1 MDYGKMIK
9 LLLPNNKFINIQIS
23 GDENELKDLLSTVI
37 DVSPNQI
44 KGIKDSEGNYFTLSS
59 AINNF
64 NILQINDNIY
74 YELILG
80 KDKKNERQNN
90 LSLSTDDKNSRNNFF
105 LNNSPKVGNYYAN
118 YYINGKK
125 MYSLPENN
133 NNNYNSNS
141 YNNINNNSLN
151 NINNN
156 LSNNNLYTLY
166 SKTFNNTSNSF
177 NINSFNNYNNDN
189 FYKQN
194 SSFDGIRKIS
204 QQDLQ
209 LFSAYLLQFLAS
221 KLINE
226 EMLFNLNKLMTEN
239 NEELYKEFIEF
250 KQGKINQEIFLQNLI
265 SIYQKIEST
274 KIDTNISKNKIIKN
288 ITDIEDEKE
297 YREKIYDKMKEYFK
311 GENLNIIRLMIKYE
325 NESIMTAIKNF
336 KINEDINYLIEE
348 FQKSIIRYKKK
359 SIMQT
364 QKIPNNILSNH
375 FNKNN
380 DKDFSRSQERHN
392 TSPQGTIDNELTCNK
407 KLIQIKKKM
416 YHSKK
421 SIKKISTHIQKLLE
435 NKNKIIFDFILNHD
449 KDEYQSFRN
458 IYIQNIKSTDLGKE
472 LNDQCQRFVDKEI
485 RDYGKRN
492 NIQISNFNIDVLNKL
507 LIENNFDILK
517 AYNNFN
523 KHNSIN
529 EFCKELI
536 FIINNFKHNVNSD
549 RYNYSSD
556 EEDDNN
562 NNNNE
567 SSESD
572 NNNYKYNN
580 KNNNEN
586 NNENL
591 NNNNKENLIDN
602 FINDLNK
609 LQIRKKEIENI
620 SMLINSK
627 NLKINKIINEY
638 KKTKNILLYGEKIKD
653 LLKEN
658 TNFSFL
664 TTIKR
669 KDSPKKAFN
678 NIIISKRSFENNK
691 KNFSKKNPYFKTTNS
706 EKVFNTLNDNNYIKK
721 YEKYISELSLSDSKV
736 IFLKKKLTSKNNILK
751 SILED
756 YHNKKITKTNFEE
769 KINSF
774 LKKESKNNYKTIK
787 TKQNTPEALK
797 ESKDKLYWFIHPE
810 VVKSKNILNK
820 QKEIILLL
828 YKEFCI
834 DKKTFDIINK
844 KIEDDD
850 KELISA
856 FEVYAVTK
864 DHNEFIETL
873 RLIADL
879 NENFKG
885 HFYHLINLSNFSFSN
900 KDKLISLY
908 NDRNESLFKILKN
921 FDENEDKEYA
931 LSEMK
936 HLIYKK
942 K

>member
-59 AINNF
+59 AIKNF

-80 KDKKNERQNN
+80 KDKKNETQNN

-133 NNNYNSNS
+133 NNFSNS
-141 YNNINNNSLN
+141 YSNINNNTLN
-151 NINNN
+151 NINKPFN
-156 LSNNNLYTLY
+156 NNNLNTLY
-166 SKTFNNTSNSF
+166 NKTFNNTSISF
-177 NINSFNNYNNDN
+177 NSFNNLKFKDEN
-189 FYKQN
+189 FYKPN
-194 SSFDGIRKIS
+194 LSFEEIRKIS

-209 LFSAYLLQFLAS
+209 LFSSYLLQFLES

-226 EMLFNLNKLMTEN
+226 EMLFDLNKMMTEN
-239 NEELYKEFIEF
+239 NEELYKQFLKF
-250 KQGKINQEIFLQNLI
+250 KQGIITREIFLQNLI

-274 KIDTNISKNKIIKN
+274 KIEKSISKKKVIKN
-288 ITDIEDEKE
+288 ITDTENEKE
-297 YREKIYDKMKEYFK
+297 YREKIYEKMKEYFQ
-311 GENLNIIRLMIKYE
+311 GENLNIIRLMLKYE
-325 NESIMTAIKNF
+325 NESIMEAINDF
-336 KINEDINYLIEE
+336 KINEDINFLIEA
-348 FQKSIIRYKKK
+348 FQKSIVRYKKK
-359 SIMQT
+359 SVIQT
-364 QKIPNNILSNH
+364 PKFPLNILTNNLKQ
-375 FNKNN
+375 NK
-380 DKDFSRSQERHN
+380 DIDFPRSKERHN
-392 TSPQGTIDNELTCNK
+392 TSPQGIIENELTNNK
-407 KLIQIKKKM
+407 KLIEIKKKR

-421 SIKKISTHIQKLLE
+421 TIKRISTHIQKLLE

-458 IYIQNIKSTDLGKE
+458 IYIQNIKSNNLGKE
-472 LNDQCQRFVDKEI
+472 LNDQCQRYVDKEI
-485 RDYGKRN
+485 RNYGKRN
-492 NIQISNFNIDVLNKL
+492 HIQISNFNIDILNKL

-529 EFCKELI
+529 ELCKELL
-536 FIINNFKHNVNSD
+536 FIINNFKYNVNSD

-556 EEDDNN
+556 DENENDNEESNESENNSNDDTN

-567 SSESD
+567 
-572 NNNYKYNN
+572 
-580 KNNNEN
+580 
-586 NNENL
+586 NL
-591 NNNNKENLIDN
+591 KHNKEGKLIDN
-602 FINDLNK
+602 FINNLNK

-620 SMLINSK
+620 IMLINSK
-627 NLKINKIINEY
+627 NSKIYKIINEY

-658 TNFSFL
+658 TNLSFL
-664 TTIKR
+664 TTLKR
-669 KDSPKKAFN
+669 KDSPKKAFK
-678 NIIISKRSFENNK
+678 NILISKRTFENK
-691 KNFSKKNPYFKTTNS
+691 KPFSKKNTFFKTANS
-706 EKVFNTLNDNNYIKK
+706 EKVFKAFNDNLIKTF
-721 YEKYISELSLSDSKV
+721 EKYISELSLPNSKK
-736 IFLKKKLTSKNNILK
+736 ILLKKKLTSKNNILK
-751 SILED
+751 SIFED
-756 YHNKKITKTNFEE
+756 YHNNKIIKNKFEE
-769 KINSF
+769 KINLF
-774 LKKESKNNYKTIK
+774 LKKEYIKEESKKKSKIIK
-787 TKQNTPEALK
+787 QKDETPEALK

-828 YKEFCI
+828 YREFCI
-834 DKKTFDIINK
+834 DKNTYDIINK
-844 KIEDDD
+844 KIEGDD
-850 KELISA
+850 KGLISA

-873 RLIADL
+873 RLISDL
-879 NENFKG
+879 NENYKG
-885 HFYHLINLSNFSFSN
+885 HFYHLINLSNFSFSH
-900 KDKLISLY
+900 KDKLINLY
-908 NDRNESLFKILKN
+908 NERNESLFKILKN
-921 FDENEDKEYA
+921 YDENEDKENA

-936 HLIYKK
+936 YLIHKK

>member
-59 AINNF
+59 AIKNF

-80 KDKKNERQNN
+80 KDKKNETQNN

-133 NNNYNSNS
+133 NNFSNS
-141 YNNINNNSLN
+141 YSNINNNTLN
-151 NINNN
+151 NINKPFN
-156 LSNNNLYTLY
+156 NNNLNTLY
-166 SKTFNNTSNSF
+166 NKTFNNTSINF
-177 NINSFNNYNNDN
+177 NSFNNLKFKDEN
-189 FYKQN
+189 FYKPN
-194 SSFDGIRKIS
+194 LSFEEIRKIS

-209 LFSAYLLQFLAS
+209 LFSSYLLKFLES

-226 EMLFNLNKLMTEN
+226 EMLFDLNKMMTEN
-239 NEELYKEFIEF
+239 NEELYKQFLKF
-250 KQGKINQEIFLQNLI
+250 KQGIITREIFLQNLI

-274 KIDTNISKNKIIKN
+274 KIEKSISKKKVIKN
-288 ITDIEDEKE
+288 ITDTENEKE
-297 YREKIYDKMKEYFK
+297 YREKIYEKMKEYFQ
-311 GENLNIIRLMIKYE
+311 GENLNIIRLMLKYE
-325 NESIMTAIKNF
+325 NESIMEAINDF
-336 KINEDINYLIEE
+336 KINEDINFLIEA
-348 FQKSIIRYKKK
+348 FQKSIVRYKKK
-359 SIMQT
+359 SIIQT
-364 QKIPNNILSNH
+364 PKFPLNILTNNLKQ
-375 FNKNN
+375 NK
-380 DKDFSRSQERHN
+380 DIDFPRSKERHN
-392 TSPQGTIDNELTCNK
+392 TSPQGIIENELTNNK
-407 KLIQIKKKM
+407 KLIEIKKKR

-421 SIKKISTHIQKLLE
+421 TIKRISTHIQKLLE

-458 IYIQNIKSTDLGKE
+458 IYIQNIKSNNLGKE
-472 LNDQCQRFVDKEI
+472 LNDQCQRYVDKEI
-485 RDYGKRN
+485 RNYGKRN
-492 NIQISNFNIDVLNKL
+492 HIQISNFNIDILNKL

-529 EFCKELI
+529 ELCKELL
-536 FIINNFKHNVNSD
+536 FIINNFKYNVNSD

-556 EEDDNN
+556 DENENENDNEESNESENNSNDDTN

-567 SSESD
+567 
-572 NNNYKYNN
+572 
-580 KNNNEN
+580 
-586 NNENL
+586 NL
-591 NNNNKENLIDN
+591 KHNKEGKLIDN
-602 FINDLNK
+602 FINNLNK

-620 SMLINSK
+620 IMLINSK
-627 NLKINKIINEY
+627 NSKIYKIINEY

-658 TNFSFL
+658 TNLSFL
-664 TTIKR
+664 TTLKR
-669 KDSPKKAFN
+669 KDSPKKAFK
-678 NIIISKRSFENNK
+678 NILISKRTFENK
-691 KNFSKKNPYFKTTNS
+691 KPFSKKNTFFKTANS
-706 EKVFNTLNDNNYIKK
+706 EKVFKAFNDNLIKTF
-721 YEKYISELSLSDSKV
+721 EKYISELSLPNSKK
-736 IFLKKKLTSKNNILK
+736 ILLKKKLTSKSNILK
-751 SILED
+751 SIFED
-756 YHNKKITKTNFEE
+756 YHNNKITKNKFEE
-769 KINSF
+769 KINLF
-774 LKKESKNNYKTIK
+774 LKKEYIKEESKKKSKIIK
-787 TKQNTPEALK
+787 QKDETPEALK

-828 YKEFCI
+828 YREFCI
-834 DKKTFDIINK
+834 DKNTYDIINK
-844 KIEDDD
+844 KIEGDD
-850 KELISA
+850 KGLISA

-873 RLIADL
+873 RLISDL
-879 NENFKG
+879 NENYKG
-885 HFYHLINLSNFSFSN
+885 HFYHLINLSNFSFSH
-900 KDKLISLY
+900 KDKLINLY
-908 NDRNESLFKILKN
+908 NERNESLFKILKN
-921 FDENEDKEYA
+921 YDENEDKENA

-936 HLIYKK
+936 YLIHKK

>member
-59 AINNF
+59 AIKNF

-80 KDKKNERQNN
+80 KDKKNETQNN

-133 NNNYNSNS
+133 NNFSNS
-141 YNNINNNSLN
+141 YSNINNNTLN
-151 NINNN
+151 NINKPFN
-156 LSNNNLYTLY
+156 NNNLNTLY
-166 SKTFNNTSNSF
+166 NKTFNNTSINF
-177 NINSFNNYNNDN
+177 NSFNNLKFKDEN
-189 FYKQN
+189 FYKPN
-194 SSFDGIRKIS
+194 LSFEEIRKIS

-209 LFSAYLLQFLAS
+209 LFSSYLLQFLES

-226 EMLFNLNKLMTEN
+226 EMLFDLNKMMTEN
-239 NEELYKEFIEF
+239 NEELYKQFLKF
-250 KQGKINQEIFLQNLI
+250 KQGIITREIFLQNLI

-274 KIDTNISKNKIIKN
+274 KIEKSISKKKVIKN
-288 ITDIEDEKE
+288 ITDTENEKE
-297 YREKIYDKMKEYFK
+297 YREKIYEKMKEYFQ
-311 GENLNIIRLMIKYE
+311 GENLNIIRLMLKYE
-325 NESIMTAIKNF
+325 NESIMEAINDF
-336 KINEDINYLIEE
+336 KINEDINFLIEA
-348 FQKSIIRYKKK
+348 FQKSIVRYKKK
-359 SIMQT
+359 SIIQT
-364 QKIPNNILSNH
+364 PKFPLNILTNNLKQ
-375 FNKNN
+375 NK
-380 DKDFSRSQERHN
+380 DIDFPRSKERHN
-392 TSPQGTIDNELTCNK
+392 TSPQGIIENELTNNK
-407 KLIQIKKKM
+407 KLIEIKKKR

-421 SIKKISTHIQKLLE
+421 TIKRISTHIQKLLE

-458 IYIQNIKSTDLGKE
+458 IYIQNIKSNNLGKE
-472 LNDQCQRFVDKEI
+472 LNDQCQRYVDKEI
-485 RDYGKRN
+485 RNYGKRN
-492 NIQISNFNIDVLNKL
+492 HIQISNFNIDILNKL

-529 EFCKELI
+529 ELCKELL
-536 FIINNFKHNVNSD
+536 FIINNFKYNVNSD

-556 EEDDNN
+556 DENENDNEESNESENNSNDDTN

-567 SSESD
+567 
-572 NNNYKYNN
+572 
-580 KNNNEN
+580 
-586 NNENL
+586 NL
-591 NNNNKENLIDN
+591 KHNKEGKLIDN
-602 FINDLNK
+602 FINNLNK

-620 SMLINSK
+620 IMLINSK
-627 NLKINKIINEY
+627 NSKIYKIINEY

-658 TNFSFL
+658 TNLSFL
-664 TTIKR
+664 TTLKR
-669 KDSPKKAFN
+669 KDSPKKAFK
-678 NIIISKRSFENNK
+678 NILISKRTFENK
-691 KNFSKKNPYFKTTNS
+691 KPFSKKNTFFKTANS
-706 EKVFNTLNDNNYIKK
+706 EKVFKAFNDNLIKTF
-721 YEKYISELSLSDSKV
+721 EKYISELSLPNSKK
-736 IFLKKKLTSKNNILK
+736 ILLKKKLTSKSNILK
-751 SILED
+751 SIFED
-756 YHNKKITKTNFEE
+756 YHNNKITKNKFEE
-769 KINSF
+769 KINLF
-774 LKKESKNNYKTIK
+774 LKKEYIKEESKKKSKIIK
-787 TKQNTPEALK
+787 QKDETPEALK

-828 YKEFCI
+828 YREFCI
-834 DKKTFDIINK
+834 DKNTYDIINK
-844 KIEDDD
+844 KIEGDD
-850 KELISA
+850 KGLISA

-873 RLIADL
+873 RLISDL
-879 NENFKG
+879 NENYKG
-885 HFYHLINLSNFSFSN
+885 HFYHLINLSNFSFSH
-900 KDKLISLY
+900 KDKLINLY
-908 NDRNESLFKILKN
+908 NERNESLFKILKN
-921 FDENEDKEYA
+921 YDENEDKENA

-936 HLIYKK
+936 YLIHKK

>member
-1 MDYGKMIK
+1 MIK

-59 AINNF
+59 AIKNF

-80 KDKKNERQNN
+80 KDKKNETQNN

-133 NNNYNSNS
+133 NNFSNS
-141 YNNINNNSLN
+141 YSNINNNTLN
-151 NINNN
+151 NINKPFN
-156 LSNNNLYTLY
+156 NNNLNTLY
-166 SKTFNNTSNSF
+166 NKTFNNTSINF
-177 NINSFNNYNNDN
+177 NSFNNLKFKDEN
-189 FYKQN
+189 FYKPN
-194 SSFDGIRKIS
+194 LSFEEIRKIS

-209 LFSAYLLQFLAS
+209 LFSSYLLKFLES

-226 EMLFNLNKLMTEN
+226 EMLFDLNKMMTEN
-239 NEELYKEFIEF
+239 NEELYKQFLKF
-250 KQGKINQEIFLQNLI
+250 KQGIITREIFLQNLI

-274 KIDTNISKNKIIKN
+274 KIEKSISKKKVIKN
-288 ITDIEDEKE
+288 ITDTENEKE
-297 YREKIYDKMKEYFK
+297 YREKIYEKMKEYFQ
-311 GENLNIIRLMIKYE
+311 GENLNIIRLMLKYE
-325 NESIMTAIKNF
+325 NESIMEAINDF
-336 KINEDINYLIEE
+336 KINEDINFLIEA
-348 FQKSIIRYKKK
+348 FQKSIVRYKKK
-359 SIMQT
+359 SIIQT
-364 QKIPNNILSNH
+364 PKFPLNILTNNLKQ
-375 FNKNN
+375 NK
-380 DKDFSRSQERHN
+380 DIDFPRSKERHN
-392 TSPQGTIDNELTCNK
+392 TSPQGIIENELTNNK
-407 KLIQIKKKM
+407 KLIEIKKKR

-421 SIKKISTHIQKLLE
+421 TIKRISTHIQKLLE

-458 IYIQNIKSTDLGKE
+458 IYIQNIKSNNLGKE
-472 LNDQCQRFVDKEI
+472 LNDQCQRYVDKEI
-485 RDYGKRN
+485 RNYGKRN
-492 NIQISNFNIDVLNKL
+492 HIQISNFNIDILNKL

-529 EFCKELI
+529 ELCKELL
-536 FIINNFKHNVNSD
+536 FIINNFKYNVNSD

-556 EEDDNN
+556 DENENDNEESNESENNSNDDTN

-567 SSESD
+567 
-572 NNNYKYNN
+572 
-580 KNNNEN
+580 
-586 NNENL
+586 NL
-591 NNNNKENLIDN
+591 KHNKEGKLIDN
-602 FINDLNK
+602 FINNLNK

-620 SMLINSK
+620 IMLINSK
-627 NLKINKIINEY
+627 NSKIYKIINEY

-828 YKEFCI
+828 YREFCI
-834 DKKTFDIINK
+834 DKNTYDIINK
-844 KIEDDD
+844 KIEGDD
-850 KELISA
+850 KGLISA

-873 RLIADL
+873 RLISDL
-879 NENFKG
+879 NENYKG
-885 HFYHLINLSNFSFSN
+885 HFYHLINLSNFSFSH
-900 KDKLISLY
+900 KDKLINLY
-908 NDRNESLFKILKN
+908 NERNESLFKILKN
-921 FDENEDKEYA
+921 YDENEDKENA

-936 HLIYKK
+936 YLIHKK

>member
-59 AINNF
+59 AIKNF

-80 KDKKNERQNN
+80 KDKKNETQNN

-133 NNNYNSNS
+133 NNFSNS
-141 YNNINNNSLN
+141 YSNINNNTLN
-151 NINNN
+151 NINKPFN
-156 LSNNNLYTLY
+156 NNNLNTLY
-166 SKTFNNTSNSF
+166 NKTFNNTSISF
-177 NINSFNNYNNDN
+177 NSFNNLKFKDEN
-189 FYKQN
+189 FYKPN
-194 SSFDGIRKIS
+194 LSFEEIRKIS

-209 LFSAYLLQFLAS
+209 LFSSYLLQFLES

-226 EMLFNLNKLMTEN
+226 EMLFDLNKMMTEN
-239 NEELYKEFIEF
+239 NEELYKQFLKF
-250 KQGKINQEIFLQNLI
+250 KQGIITREIFLQNLI

-274 KIDTNISKNKIIKN
+274 KIEKSISKKKVIKN
-288 ITDIEDEKE
+288 ITDTENEKE
-297 YREKIYDKMKEYFK
+297 YREKIYEKMKEYFQ
-311 GENLNIIRLMIKYE
+311 GENLNIIRLMLKYE
-325 NESIMTAIKNF
+325 NESIMEAINDF
-336 KINEDINYLIEE
+336 KINEDINFLIEA
-348 FQKSIIRYKKK
+348 FQKSIVRYKKK
-359 SIMQT
+359 SIIQT
-364 QKIPNNILSNH
+364 PKFPLNILTNNLKQ
-375 FNKNN
+375 NK
-380 DKDFSRSQERHN
+380 DIDFPRSKERHN
-392 TSPQGTIDNELTCNK
+392 TSPQGIIENELTNNK
-407 KLIQIKKKM
+407 KLIEIKKKR

-421 SIKKISTHIQKLLE
+421 TIKRISTHIQKLLE

-458 IYIQNIKSTDLGKE
+458 IYIQNIKSNNLGKE
-472 LNDQCQRFVDKEI
+472 LNDQCQRYVDKEI
-485 RDYGKRN
+485 RNYGKRN
-492 NIQISNFNIDVLNKL
+492 HIQISNFNIDILNKL

-529 EFCKELI
+529 ELCKELL
-536 FIINNFKHNVNSD
+536 FIINNFKYNVNSD

-556 EEDDNN
+556 DENENDNEESNESENNSNDDTN

-567 SSESD
+567 
-572 NNNYKYNN
+572 
-580 KNNNEN
+580 
-586 NNENL
+586 NL
-591 NNNNKENLIDN
+591 KHNKEGKLIDN
-602 FINDLNK
+602 FINNLNK

-620 SMLINSK
+620 IMLINSK
-627 NLKINKIINEY
+627 NSKIYKIINEY

-658 TNFSFL
+658 TNLSFL
-664 TTIKR
+664 TTLKR
-669 KDSPKKAFN
+669 KDSPKKAFK
-678 NIIISKRSFENNK
+678 NILISKRTFENK
-691 KNFSKKNPYFKTTNS
+691 KPFSKKNTFFKTANS
-706 EKVFNTLNDNNYIKK
+706 EKVFKAFNDNLIKTF
-721 YEKYISELSLSDSKV
+721 EKYISELSLPNSKK
-736 IFLKKKLTSKNNILK
+736 ILLKKKLTSKNNILK
-751 SILED
+751 SIFED
-756 YHNKKITKTNFEE
+756 YHNNKITKNKFEE
-769 KINSF
+769 KINLF
-774 LKKESKNNYKTIK
+774 LKKEYIKEESKKKSKIIK
-787 TKQNTPEALK
+787 QKDETPEALK

-828 YKEFCI
+828 YREFCI
-834 DKKTFDIINK
+834 DKNTYDIINK
-844 KIEDDD
+844 KIEGDD
-850 KELISA
+850 KGLISA

-873 RLIADL
+873 RLISDL
-879 NENFKG
+879 NENYKG
-885 HFYHLINLSNFSFSN
+885 HFYHLINLSNFSFSH
-900 KDKLISLY
+900 KDKLINLY
-908 NDRNESLFKILKN
+908 NERNESLFKILKN
-921 FDENEDKEYA
+921 YDENEDKENA

-936 HLIYKK
+936 YLIHKK

>member
-59 AINNF
+59 AIKNF

-105 LNNSPKVGNYYAN
+105 LNNSPKVDNYYAN

-133 NNNYNSNS
+133 NNYNSNS
-141 YNNINNNSLN
+141 YSNINNNTLN
-151 NINNN
+151 NIKNTFNNNN
-156 LSNNNLYTLY
+156 LNTLY
-166 SKTFNNTSNSF
+166 NKTFNNPSSNF
-177 NINSFNNYNNDN
+177 NSSFNNINYKNDN
-189 FYKQN
+189 IYKLN
-194 SSFDGIRKIS
+194 LSFEENRKIS

-209 LFSAYLLQFLAS
+209 LFSSYLLQFLAS

-226 EMLFNLNKLMTEN
+226 KMLFDLNKMMTEN
-239 NEELYKEFIEF
+239 NEELYKEFLKF
-250 KQGKINQEIFLQNLI
+250 KQGKITREIFLQNLI
-265 SIYQKIEST
+265 SFYKKIEST
-274 KIDTNISKNKIIKN
+274 KIEKSISKKKKIKN
-288 ITDIEDEKE
+288 ITDIENEKE
-297 YREKIYDKMKEYFK
+297 YREKIYEKMKEYFQ
-311 GENLNIIRLMIKYE
+311 GEDLNIIRLMIKYE

-336 KINEDINYLIEE
+336 QINEDLNYLIDA
-348 FQKSIIRYKKK
+348 FQKSIIRYKTK
-359 SIMQT
+359 SLIQN
-364 QKIPNNILSNH
+364 QKFPLNIITNH
-375 FNKNN
+375 FNQNK
-380 DKDFSRSQERHN
+380 DDDFSRSQERHN
-392 TSPQGTIDNELTCNK
+392 TSPQATIENELTCK
-407 KLIQIKKKM
+407 KKFIEIKKKM

-449 KDEYQSFRN
+449 KDEYHSFRN
-458 IYIQNIKSTDLGKE
+458 IYFQNIKSNTLGKE
-472 LNDQCQRFVDKEI
+472 LNDQCQRYIDKEI
-485 RDYGKRN
+485 RNYGKRN
-492 NIQISNFNIDVLNKL
+492 NIQISNINIDILNKL

-523 KHNSIN
+523 KHKSIN
-529 EFCKELI
+529 ELCKELI
-536 FIINNFKHNVNSD
+536 FIINNFKYNVNSD
-549 RYNYSSD
+549 RYNYSSVD
-556 EEDDNN
+556 ENENNKKESNESDNDNN
-562 NNNNE
+562 N
-567 SSESD
+567 D
-572 NNNYKYNN
+572 
-580 KNNNEN
+580 N

-591 NNNNKENLIDN
+591 NNNKERNLVDN

-620 SMLINSK
+620 IMLINKNNSK
-627 NLKINKIINEY
+627 IYKIIYEY

-658 TNFSFL
+658 TNLSFL
-664 TTIKR
+664 STLKR
-669 KDSPKKAFN
+669 KESPKKAFN
-678 NIIISKRSFENNK
+678 NIIISKKKFES
-691 KNFSKKNPYFKTTNS
+691 KNSFSKQNTYFKTTNS
-706 EKVFNTLNDNNYIKK
+706 EKVFKALNDNTIKTF
-721 YEKYISELSLSDSKV
+721 EKYISELSLPESKL
-736 IFLKKKLTSKNNILK
+736 IYLKKKLTSKNNILK

-756 YHNKKITKTNFEE
+756 YHNNKITQNQFEE
-769 KINSF
+769 KINLF
-774 LKKESKNNYKTIK
+774 LNKEYKKEESKKKSKTIK
-787 TKQNTPEALK
+787 QKEKTPEALI

-810 VVKSKNILNK
+810 VDKSKNILNK

-828 YKEFCI
+828 YREFCI
-834 DKKTFDIINK
+834 DKTTYDIINK
-844 KIEDDD
+844 KIEGDD
-850 KELISA
+850 KGLISA

-885 HFYHLINLSNFSFSN
+885 HFYHLINLSSFSFSH
-900 KDKLISLY
+900 KEKLINLY
-908 NDRNESLFKILKN
+908 NERNESLFKILKN
-921 FDENEDKEYA
+921 FDENEDKDYA

-936 HLIYKK
+936 YLVHKK
-942 K
+942 KLQI

>member
-59 AINNF
+59 AIKNF

-80 KDKKNERQNN
+80 KDKKNETQNN

-133 NNNYNSNS
+133 NNFSNS
-141 YNNINNNSLN
+141 YSNINNNTLN
-151 NINNN
+151 NINKPFN
-156 LSNNNLYTLY
+156 NNNLNTLY
-166 SKTFNNTSNSF
+166 NKTFNNTSINF
-177 NINSFNNYNNDN
+177 NSFNNLKFKDEN
-189 FYKQN
+189 FYKPN
-194 SSFDGIRKIS
+194 LSFEEIRKIS

-209 LFSAYLLQFLAS
+209 LFSSYLLQFLES

-226 EMLFNLNKLMTEN
+226 EMLFDLNKMMTEN
-239 NEELYKEFIEF
+239 NEELYKQFLKF
-250 KQGKINQEIFLQNLI
+250 KQGIITREIFLQNLI

-274 KIDTNISKNKIIKN
+274 KIEKSISKKKVIKN
-288 ITDIEDEKE
+288 ITDTENEKE
-297 YREKIYDKMKEYFK
+297 YREKIYEKMKEYFQ
-311 GENLNIIRLMIKYE
+311 GENLNIIRLMLKYE
-325 NESIMTAIKNF
+325 NESIMEAINDF
-336 KINEDINYLIEE
+336 KINEDINFLIEA
-348 FQKSIIRYKKK
+348 FQKSIVRYKKK
-359 SIMQT
+359 SIIQT
-364 QKIPNNILSNH
+364 PKFPLNILTNNLKQ
-375 FNKNN
+375 NK
-380 DKDFSRSQERHN
+380 DIDFPRSKERHN
-392 TSPQGTIDNELTCNK
+392 TSPQGIIENELTNNK
-407 KLIQIKKKM
+407 KLIEIKKKR

-421 SIKKISTHIQKLLE
+421 TIKRFSTHIQKLLE

-458 IYIQNIKSTDLGKE
+458 IYIQNIKSNNLGKE
-472 LNDQCQRFVDKEI
+472 LNDQCQRYVDKEI
-485 RDYGKRN
+485 RNYGKRN
-492 NIQISNFNIDVLNKL
+492 HIQISNFNIDILNKL

-529 EFCKELI
+529 ELCKELL
-536 FIINNFKHNVNSD
+536 FIINNFKYNVNSD

-556 EEDDNN
+556 DENENENDNEESNESENNSNDDTN

-567 SSESD
+567 
-572 NNNYKYNN
+572 
-580 KNNNEN
+580 
-586 NNENL
+586 NL
-591 NNNNKENLIDN
+591 KHNKEGKLIDN
-602 FINDLNK
+602 FINNLNK

-620 SMLINSK
+620 IMLINSK
-627 NLKINKIINEY
+627 NSKIYKIINEY

-658 TNFSFL
+658 TNLSFL
-664 TTIKR
+664 TTLKR
-669 KDSPKKAFN
+669 KDSPKKAFK
-678 NIIISKRSFENNK
+678 NILISKRTFENK
-691 KNFSKKNPYFKTTNS
+691 KPFSKKNTFFKTANS
-706 EKVFNTLNDNNYIKK
+706 EKVFKAFNDNLIKTF
-721 YEKYISELSLSDSKV
+721 EKYISELSLPNSKK
-736 IFLKKKLTSKNNILK
+736 ILLKKKLTSKNNILK
-751 SILED
+751 SIFED
-756 YHNKKITKTNFEE
+756 YHNNKITKNKFEE
-769 KINSF
+769 KINLF
-774 LKKESKNNYKTIK
+774 LKKEYIKEESKKKSKIIK
-787 TKQNTPEALK
+787 QKDETPEALK

-828 YKEFCI
+828 YREFCI
-834 DKKTFDIINK
+834 DKNTYDIINK
-844 KIEDDD
+844 KIEGDD
-850 KELISA
+850 KGLISA

-873 RLIADL
+873 RLISDL
-879 NENFKG
+879 NENYKG
-885 HFYHLINLSNFSFSN
+885 HFYHLINLSNFSFSH
-900 KDKLISLY
+900 KDKLINLY
-908 NDRNESLFKILKN
+908 NERNESLFKILKN
-921 FDENEDKEYA
+921 YDENEDKENA

-936 HLIYKK
+936 YLIHKK